1 MKRILIIAAAIGV
14 AFTAVGQTTK
24 ERVLQNPELAL
35 GVYRLYPTEFKAQTA
50 VPKGY
55 KPFYISHYGRH
66 GSRYVLH
73 DWKFDKPYDV
83 FAAAAEQGKLTAW
96 GEEIFNRFKQAR
108 VTSYGRHG
116 ELSLKGQEQH
126 RQIAARMYDNYK
138 DIFKKAAFVDA
149 KATIVPRVLISMTAF
164 CDELLRHNNKLD
176 IHYECGKPFQ
186 KWLNPYYKDNDPR
199 LAAYIDLYRHN
210 ANSEWVQQWR
220 EYREKRVDISRILNS
235 LFQPDFVASLEN
247 PHDFIFYLFKTATSL
262 PGTPAEV
269 SLLDVFNREE
279 LYEQWRLVNAIF
291 YHEKGPSGIMDSFLD
306 GVSTPLLEKMIEDAE
321 QKVAEGKEAVTLRFG
336 HDGNIMGLLNTMRI
350 PGWCEKVDNYEDI
363 EKYWND
369 FNIPM
374 GCNIQWVFYRNKG
387 GQVLVK
393 MLLNEEEI
401 ALPAE
406 IDSSLAPYY
415 RWEDVHKY
423 YRELMPKMYEIG
435 GYNRLDKL
443 LN

>member
-1 MKRILIIAAAIGV
+1 
-14 AFTAVGQTTK
+14 
-24 ERVLQNPELAL
+24 
-35 GVYRLYPTEFKAQTA
+35 
-50 VPKGY
+50 
-55 KPFYISHYGRH
+55 
-66 GSRYVLH
+66 
-73 DWKFDKPYDV
+73 
-83 FAAAAEQGKLTAW
+83 
-96 GEEIFNRFKQAR
+96 
-108 VTSYGRHG
+108 
-116 ELSLKGQEQH
+116 
-126 RQIAARMYDNYK
+126 
-138 DIFKKAAFVDA
+138 
-149 KATIVPRVLISMTAF
+149 
-164 CDELLRHNNKLD
+164 
-176 IHYECGKPFQ
+176 
-186 KWLNPYYKDNDPR
+186 
-199 LAAYIDLYRHN
+199 
-210 ANSEWVQQWR
+210 
-220 EYREKRVDISRILNS
+220 
-235 LFQPDFVASLEN
+235 
-247 PHDFIFYLFKTATSL
+247 
-262 PGTPAEV
+262 
-269 SLLDVFNREE
+269 
-279 LYEQWRLVNAIF
+279 
-291 YHEKGPSGIMDSFLD
+291 MDSFLD

-415 RWEDVHKY
+415 RWEDVRKY

>member
-1 MKRILIIAAAIGV
+1 M
-14 AFTAVGQTTK
+14 
-24 ERVLQNPELAL
+24 
-35 GVYRLYPTEFKAQTA
+35 
-50 VPKGY
+50 
-55 KPFYISHYGRH
+55 
-66 GSRYVLH
+66 
-73 DWKFDKPYDV
+73 
-83 FAAAAEQGKLTAW
+83 
-96 GEEIFNRFKQAR
+96 
-108 VTSYGRHG
+108 
-116 ELSLKGQEQH
+116 
-126 RQIAARMYDNYK
+126 
-138 DIFKKAAFVDA
+138 
-149 KATIVPRVLISMTAF
+149 
-164 CDELLRHNNKLD
+164 
-176 IHYECGKPFQ
+176 
-186 KWLNPYYKDNDPR
+186 
-199 LAAYIDLYRHN
+199 
-210 ANSEWVQQWR
+210 
-220 EYREKRVDISRILNS
+220 
-235 LFQPDFVASLEN
+235 
-247 PHDFIFYLFKTATSL
+247 
-262 PGTPAEV
+262 
-269 SLLDVFNREE
+269 LDVFNREE

>member
-1 MKRILIIAAAIGV
+1 
-14 AFTAVGQTTK
+14 
-24 ERVLQNPELAL
+24 
-35 GVYRLYPTEFKAQTA
+35 
-50 VPKGY
+50 
-55 KPFYISHYGRH
+55 
-66 GSRYVLH
+66 
-73 DWKFDKPYDV
+73 
-83 FAAAAEQGKLTAW
+83 
-96 GEEIFNRFKQAR
+96 
-108 VTSYGRHG
+108 
-116 ELSLKGQEQH
+116 
-126 RQIAARMYDNYK
+126 
-138 DIFKKAAFVDA
+138 
-149 KATIVPRVLISMTAF
+149 
-164 CDELLRHNNKLD
+164 
-176 IHYECGKPFQ
+176 
-186 KWLNPYYKDNDPR
+186 
-199 LAAYIDLYRHN
+199 
-210 ANSEWVQQWR
+210 
-220 EYREKRVDISRILNS
+220 
-235 LFQPDFVASLEN
+235 
-247 PHDFIFYLFKTATSL
+247 
-262 PGTPAEV
+262 V
-269 SLLDVFNREE
+269 SSLDVFNREE

-291 YHEKGPSGIMDSFLD
+291 YHEKGQSGIMDSFLD
-306 GVSTPLLEKMIEDAE
+306 VVSTPLLEKMIEDAE

-415 RWEDVHKY
+415 RWEDVRKY